1 MKKAFLLSLLISG
14 SLVSIAQEH
23 KITMPMTAKAPEGF
37 APKGW
42 EIDAVEKGDLNGDK
56 IDDAAI
62 VMTKPEVMENDT
74 LKESAK
80 RFLVLAFG
88 DGSQFK
94 RTAFSDEAAFDKDE
108 GGAMGDPFQ
117 ELKIEKGIVI
127 INYYGGSAWRWGITQ
142 RYRCQQNRWMLIGN
156 TFEGFHA
163 TDPNETG
170 SVTDTNLST
179 GFVQRTDA
187 GIEDENGRK
196 KPPKKGD
203 YYELQAITTNEAQ
216 KIDGLFDPG
225 EWQGYVLKLNADKQ
239 VVRDFQLW
247 NGISDVSAALNAVR
261 QGEDLF
267 IRAEVTDDQFSEGDG
282 LRLVNKKGVVI
293 APKEIKTAPTPKG
306 YNVEARY
313 SMKDLAKFAPEREGG
328 PMDIEY
334 FLRRDDLYAANIG
347 FFAAVEVIDVDG
359 KTMRAT
365 LSTKLRG
372 SPFNGSIRVYQAGVA
387 ALENK

>member
-14 SLVSIAQEH
+14 SLVSIAQEQ
-23 KITMPMTAKAPEGF
+23 KITMPMTANAPEDF

-74 LKESAK
+74 LKESSK

-94 RTAFSDEAAFDKDE
+94 RMAFSDEAALDKDE

-127 INYYGGSAWRWGITQ
+127 INYYGGSAWRWGVTQ
-142 RYRCQQNRWMLIGN
+142 RYRWQQNRWILIGN
-156 TFEGFHA
+156 TYEGFHA
-163 TDPNETG
+163 TEPDETS

-179 GFVQRTDA
+179 GFVHRTDA
-187 GIEDENGRK
+187 NIEDENGRK

-216 KIDGLFDPG
+216 KIDGFFDSG

-239 VVRDFQLW
+239 VVRDVPLW

-261 QGEDLF
+261 QGEDL
-267 IRAEVTDDQFSEGDG
+267 
-282 LRLVNKKGVVI
+282 K
-293 APKEIKTAPTPKG
+293 
-306 YNVEARY
+306 
-313 SMKDLAKFAPEREGG
+313 
-328 PMDIEY
+328 
-334 FLRRDDLYAANIG
+334 
-347 FFAAVEVIDVDG
+347 
-359 KTMRAT
+359 
-365 LSTKLRG
+365 
-372 SPFNGSIRVYQAGVA
+372 
-387 ALENK
+387 